1 MQRYGF
7 YGYLCRQMRQDLR
20 QYIEEKVIPRYAA
33 FDAAHRED
41 HARAVIAR
49 AMEMGRN
56 YDIDPEMLYVAAAC
70 HDLGLEVDRKTHHLE
85 SGRIIRADETLKQWF
100 TPEQIE
106 TIAQAAEDHRASA
119 QTPPRSIYG
128 CLVAEADRMIDP
140 ETIILRTVQFGF
152 SHYPELDR
160 EGHWQRTLEHLQ
172 EKYAEGGYLKLL
184 IPGSPNEAPLAR
196 LREIIRDLQQLRP
209 IFDRCYNSQFKVCVG
224 LSGGVDSSVAAYLLK
239 QQGYDVFAMFMQ
251 NWDNADVTL
260 HGDCEW
266 EEDRFVAE
274 MVARKIGIPFY
285 YVNLAAQYRQ
295 RVVDYMFDEYA
306 KGRTPNPDVLCN
318 REIKF
323 DAFLQVA
330 LKYGAQYVATGHYCR
345 KEESNGLFRILEG
358 TDPNKDQTYF
368 LCQLSQEQLARTLFP
383 IGHLTKPE
391 VRRIAK
397 EADLPS
403 AEKKD
408 SQGICFVGKVDLPT
422 FLKQKLASV
431 EGDIVEVFDAYYAAD
446 ELYQWQQN
454 QLTAML
460 KPGENLERTVRYAPE
475 EKVLTS
481 DGKPLGVSPFRDEA
495 VTALTDE
502 DLARLATP
510 VRYHIPFQTETY
522 RSGKKH
528 IRKTRFKE
536 NPFGRIVGTHEGAQ
550 FYTIGQRKGLGVGG
564 HTEPVFVIATDTE
577 ANRIYVGEGH
587 NHKGLSRFCLQVVAD
602 EIHWIRTDLA
612 MQPGGMRRCRVRIRY
627 RQPLQSA
634 TLLMRESGLFILFDA
649 PQRGIS
655 PGQFAVWYH
664 GEEMLGSGVI
674 SR

>member
-1 MQRYGF
+1 M
-7 YGYLCRQMRQDLR
+7 DKSK
-20 QYIEEKVIPRYAA
+20 I
-33 FDAAHRED
+33 
-41 HARAVIAR
+41 
-49 AMEMGRN
+49 
-56 YDIDPEMLYVAAAC
+56 
-70 HDLGLEVDRKTHHLE
+70 
-85 SGRIIRADETLKQWF
+85 
-100 TPEQIE
+100 
-106 TIAQAAEDHRASA
+106 
-119 QTPPRSIYG
+119 
-128 CLVAEADRMIDP
+128 
-140 ETIILRTVQFGF
+140 
-152 SHYPELDR
+152 
-160 EGHWQRTLEHLQ
+160 
-172 EKYAEGGYLKLL
+172 
-184 IPGSPNEAPLAR
+184 
-196 LREIIRDLQQLRP
+196 
-209 IFDRCYNSQFKVCVG
+209 KVCVG

-251 NWDNADVTL
+251 NWHDADSTL

-285 YVNLAAQYRQ
+285 FVDLSKQYRQ

-330 LKYGAQYVATGHYCR
+330 LKYGADYVATGHYCR
-345 KEESNGLFRILEG
+345 KEEIPGQAIVRILEG
-358 TDPNKDQTYF
+358 ADPNKDQTYF

-383 IGHLTKPE
+383 IGDITKPE

-422 FLKQKLASV
+422 FLKQKLTSV
-431 EGDIVEVFDAYYAAD
+431 EGDIVEVFDAYYEAD
-446 ELYQWQQN
+446 ELYRWQQN
-454 QLTAML
+454 RLSGLL
-460 KPGENLERTVRYAPE
+460 KPGEALERTVRYAPE

-481 DGKPLGVSPFRDEA
+481 DGKPLGISPFREDA
-495 VTALTDE
+495 VAALTDE
-502 DLARLATP
+502 ELQKLATP
-510 VRYHIPFQTETY
+510 VHFQITFETETY

-528 IRKTRFKE
+528 IKKTRWKE

-564 HTEPVFVIATDTE
+564 HADPVFVIATDTE
-577 ANRIYVGEGH
+577 ANRVYVGESH
-587 NHKGLSRFCLQVVAD
+587 NHKGLSRFCLRVAPE

-612 MQPGGMRRCRVRIRY
+612 MQPGEIRRYRVRIRY

-634 TLLMRESGLFILFDA
+634 TLLMRETGLYILFDA

-655 PGQFAVWYH
+655 PGQFAVWYD
-664 GEEMLGSGVI
+664 GQEMLGSGVI
-674 SR
+674 QQ

>member
-1 MQRYGF
+1 M
-7 YGYLCRQMRQDLR
+7 DKSK
-20 QYIEEKVIPRYAA
+20 I
-33 FDAAHRED
+33 
-41 HARAVIAR
+41 
-49 AMEMGRN
+49 
-56 YDIDPEMLYVAAAC
+56 
-70 HDLGLEVDRKTHHLE
+70 
-85 SGRIIRADETLKQWF
+85 
-100 TPEQIE
+100 
-106 TIAQAAEDHRASA
+106 
-119 QTPPRSIYG
+119 
-128 CLVAEADRMIDP
+128 
-140 ETIILRTVQFGF
+140 
-152 SHYPELDR
+152 
-160 EGHWQRTLEHLQ
+160 
-172 EKYAEGGYLKLL
+172 
-184 IPGSPNEAPLAR
+184 
-196 LREIIRDLQQLRP
+196 
-209 IFDRCYNSQFKVCVG
+209 KVCVG

-239 QQGYDVFAMFMQ
+239 QEGYDVFAMFMQ

-323 DAFLQVA
+323 DAFWEVA
-330 LKYGAQYVATGHYCR
+330 RKYGADYVATGHYCR
-345 KEESNGLFRILEG
+345 KESVGDVYRILEG

-368 LCQLSQEQLARTLFP
+368 LCQLSQEQLATALFP

-422 FLKQKLASV
+422 FLKQKLTSV
-431 EGDIVEVFDAYYAAD
+431 EGDVVEVFDPYYATD
-446 ELYQWQQN
+446 PLYQWQQET
-454 QLTAML
+454 LTGLL
-460 KPGENLERTVRYAPE
+460 KEGQTLERTVRYAPE

-481 DGKPLGVSPFRDEA
+481 DGQPLGESPYRAQA
-495 VTALTDE
+495 VAALTDE
-502 DLARLATP
+502 ELQKLSTP
-510 VRYHIPFQTETY
+510 IRYNIAFETETY
-522 RSGKKH
+522 RSGKHH
-528 IRKTRFKE
+528 IKKTRYKE
-536 NPFGRIVGTHEGAQ
+536 NPCGRIVGRHEGAQ
-550 FYTIGQRKGLGVGG
+550 FYTIGQRKGLGIGG
-564 HTEPVFVIATDTE
+564 HSDPVFVIATDTE

-587 NHKGLSRFCLQVVAD
+587 HHKGLSRFCLRVAPE

-612 MQPGGMRRCRVRIRY
+612 MQPGEIRRYRVRIRY

-634 TLLMRESGLFILFDA
+634 TLLMKESGLYILFDQ

-655 PGQFAVWYH
+655 PGQFAVWYD
-664 GEEMLGSGVI
+664 GQEMLGSGVI
-674 SR
+674 